1 MSRHAPELM
10 VNGGQMTG
18 GSVLCHGIAERRA
31 IVPGAG
37 SGIGRACA
45 TLLARHGAAVAV
57 ADLREDTAS
66 AAR

>member
-10 VNGGQMTG
+10 VNGGQMAG
-18 GSVLCHGIAERRA
+18 GSVLRRGIAERRA
-31 IVPGAG
+31 IVTGAG
-37 SGIGRACA
+37 SGIGRARA

-66 AAR
+66 TTP